1 MIRHIERLEVCL
13 KKYTMITEK
22 IFLEVSILLVLSIF
36 SSKASLKLG
45 IPSLIL
51 FLILGVL
58 AGSEGIGAIQFN
70 NTFVAQFLG
79 ILALVYILFSGGYNT
94 IWENI
99 RPIFGKGL
107 LLSTVGV
114 FITAIVTGFF
124 VHVLLR
130 LPILVSL
137 LLGAVVSSTD
147 AAAVF
152 SILRSKKL
160 GLKQGLGSLLEMESA
175 SNDPMAVFLTIGL
188 IQIIQQTN
196 ATTFRL
202 ILMFVQQMTFGL
214 VLGYFFGRAIVL
226 GINHLKLEYKGLYP
240 VFTTSSVL
248 FVYSVV
254 TYLGGSGFLA
264 VYVAG
269 LVLSYKDSLHK
280 KSLRQFHVGIS
291 WLMQISMFIV
301 LGLLISPRGIWQ
313 IVWVGLAI
321 SGFLMFVARPVS
333 VFFSVPFMGMKFREK
348 ILVSWVGLRGAAP
361 IILATFPL
369 MAGVEG
375 ARLIFDIVFF
385 IVITSILL
393 QGTTIGLLAKWLG
406 LQEPLKD
413 TPQHTLDETAT
424 HSERGHE
431 MQMIELTI
439 PQYSKSVGKEIIELQ
454 FPKNILLVLIT
465 RDGQYIVPSGETLI
479 EANDK
484 ILMLVHQDALNEVE
498 PLLI

>member
-1 MIRHIERLEVCL
+1 
-13 KKYTMITEK
+13 MITEK

-45 IPSLIL
+45 IPSLLL
-51 FLILGVL
+51 FLILGIL
-58 AGSEGIGAIQFN
+58 AGSEGVGAIEFH
-70 NTFVAQFLG
+70 NTFIAQFLG

-94 IWENI
+94 IWENV

-114 FITAIVTGFF
+114 FATAVFTGLF
-124 VHVLLR
+124 VYWVFHFNFLE
-130 LPILVSL
+130 SL

-160 GLKQGLGSLLEMESA
+160 GLKKGLAPLLEMESA
-175 SNDPMAVFLTIGL
+175 SNDPMAVFLTLGL
-188 IQIIQQTN
+188 IQIIQQTD
-196 ATTFRL
+196 ATTLDL
-202 ILMFVQQMTFGL
+202 ILMFIQQMTFGL
-214 VLGYFFGRAIVL
+214 ILGYFFGKGIVL

-248 FVYSVV
+248 LVYSVV
-254 TYLGGSGFLA
+254 TFLGGSGFLA

-269 LVLSYKDSLHK
+269 LVCSYSESLHK

-301 LGLLISPRGIWQ
+301 LGLLISPRQVLNITW
-313 IVWVGLAI
+313 IGLAI
-321 SGFLMFVARPVS
+321 AGILMLVARPLS
-333 VFFSVPFMGMKFREK
+333 VFISLPFSKKMKFREK
-348 ILVSWVGLRGAAP
+348 LLLSWVGLRGAAP

-369 MAGVEG
+369 MAGVNG
-375 ARLIFDIVFF
+375 ATLIFDIVFF

-393 QGTTIGLLAKWLG
+393 QGTTIGLVAKWLN
-406 LQEPLKD
+406 LQTPLKA
-413 TPQHTLDETAT
+413 TPQTTLDETAT
-424 HSERGHE
+424 HDQGNHE

-439 PQYSKSVGKEIIELQ
+439 PEYSKSIGKEVIELK
-454 FPKNILLVLIT
+454 FPKNILIVLIT
-465 RDGQYIVPSGETLI
+465 RKEQYIVPSGETMI
-479 EANDK
+479 HEGDK
-484 ILMLVHQDALNEVE
+484 ILMLVHKDALKQVE

>member
-1 MIRHIERLEVCL
+1 
-13 KKYTMITEK
+13 MITEK
-22 IFLEVSILLVLSIF
+22 IFLEISILLVLSIF

-45 IPSLIL
+45 IPSLLL
-51 FLILGVL
+51 FLVLGVL
-58 AGSEGIGAIQFN
+58 AGQEGFGAIEFK

-94 IWENI
+94 IWENV

-107 LLSTVGV
+107 LLSTLGV
-114 FITAIVTGFF
+114 FITAAITGGFAYF
-124 VHVLLR
+124 
-130 LPILVSL
+130 ILHLDILESF

-160 GLKQGLGSLLEMESA
+160 GLKKGLGSLLEMESA
-175 SNDPMAVFLTIGL
+175 SNDPMAVFLTLGL
-188 IQIIQQTN
+188 IQIIQQNYSSTLG
-196 ATTFRL
+196 L
-202 ILMFVQQMTFGL
+202 IWMFVQQMTFGL
-214 VLGYFFGRAIVL
+214 VLGYFFGKAIVM

-269 LVLSYKDSLHK
+269 LVCSYTDSLHK

-301 LGLLISPRGIWQ
+301 LGLLISPKQVLQ
-313 IVWVGLAI
+313 IAWVGLAI
-321 SGFLMFVARPVS
+321 AGVLMFIARPLS
-333 VFFSVPFMGMKFREK
+333 VFISLPFTSFKAPDK
-348 ILVSWVGLRGAAP
+348 LLLSWVGLRGAAP

-369 MAGVEG
+369 MAGVPG
-375 ARLIFDIVFF
+375 AQLIFDIVFF
-385 IVITSILL
+385 IVLTSILL
-393 QGTTIGLLAKWLG
+393 QGTTIGFVAKVLK
-406 LQEPLKD
+406 LQTPLTE
-413 TPQHTLDETAT
+413 TPQMTLDETAT
-424 HSERGHE
+424 HDEKGHE
-431 MQMIELTI
+431 MQMIELHI
-439 PQYSKSVGKEIIELQ
+439 PQYSKSVGKEVIELK
-454 FPKNILLVLIT
+454 FPKNILIVLIT
-465 RDGQYIVPSGETLI
+465 RNGQYIVPSGETI
-479 EANDK
+479 IQADDK
-484 ILMLVHQDALNEVE
+484 ILMLVHKDSLSEVE

>member
-1 MIRHIERLEVCL
+1 
-13 KKYTMITEK
+13 MITEK

-51 FLILGVL
+51 FLILGIL
-58 AGSEGIGAIQFN
+58 AGREGLGFIDFKS
-70 NTFVAQFLG
+70 TFAAQFLG

-94 IWENI
+94 IWEDI
-99 RPIFGKGL
+99 RPIFARGL

-114 FITAIVTGFF
+114 FVTAIATGAF
-124 VHVLLR
+124 VYFVLK
-130 LPILVSL
+130 LPFLESL

-152 SILRSKKL
+152 SILKSKNL
-160 GLKQGLGSLLEMESA
+160 ALKKSVSSLLEMESA

-188 IQIIQQTN
+188 IQIIQQTD
-196 ATTFRL
+196 ASTFRL
-202 ILMFVQQMTFGL
+202 ILMFVQQMAFGL
-214 VLGYFFGRAIVL
+214 ILGYFFGRAIVL

-269 LVLSYKDSLHK
+269 LVCSYSNSLHK
-280 KSLRQFHVGIS
+280 RSLRQFHVGIS

-301 LGLLISPRGIWQ
+301 LGLLMSPSQTLQIIW
-313 IVWVGLAI
+313 IGLAI
-321 SGFLMFVARPVS
+321 AAFLMFVARPLS
-333 VFFSVPFMGMKFREK
+333 VFISLPIKAVSLSEK
-348 ILVSWVGLRGAAP
+348 TLISWVGLRGAAP

-369 MAGVEG
+369 MAGVQG
-375 ARLIFDIVFF
+375 AQIIFDVVFF
-385 IVITSILL
+385 IVLTSILL
-393 QGTTIGLLAKWLG
+393 QGTTIGFMAKRLK
-406 LQEPLKD
+406 LQETSAPPVSSITK
-413 TPQHTLDETAT
+413 DETAT
-424 HSERGHE
+424 LTEDDHE

-439 PQYSKSVGKEIIELQ
+439 PEYSKSVGKQVIELK

-465 RDGQYIVPSGETLI
+465 RDGTYVVPSGETAIL
-479 EANDK
+479 ANDK
-484 ILMLVHQDALNEVE
+484 ILMLVHKDSLNEVE